1 MGLNKIQ
8 KTTLNNIIGEDNKDF
23 LFELLE
29 IIIGNGIGAVP
40 KREIEVGM
48 FYTLVKYSLQ
58 KGIKLSNYELSCLLK
73 ISETKVKN
81 LKLEMGIRYSSNDED
96 ESNQWLSF
104 IDFLTNGHIE
114 VVGSDKLI
122 ITIDDPYVLRFI
134 NNKLKTYKLPSTDY
148 SFNSERI
155 TFQSSALKTLLSN
168 YQKEIEEDKTNT
180 KIREVESKL
189 IKIKWLNF
197 GKTVAKALFGILGDS
212 IASEISEKLDFPTE
226 FLID

>member
-1 MGLNKIQ
+1 MGLNNTQ
-8 KTTLNNIIGEDNKDF
+8 KATLNKIIGDNNKEI

-40 KREIEVGM
+40 KREIEIGM

-58 KGIKLSNYELSCLLK
+58 KGLKLSNYDLSCLLK

-104 IDFLTNGHIE
+104 IDFLINGHIE
-114 VVGSDKLI
+114 VSGSDKLI

-155 TFQSSALKTLLSN
+155 TFQSSALKKLLIN
-168 YQKEIEEDKTNT
+168 CKEEIKGDKTKIKGVET
-180 KIREVESKL
+180 KLK
-189 IKIKWLNF
+189 KIKWLNF
-197 GKTVAKALFGILGDS
+197 SKAVAKSLFSILGDS
-212 IASEISEKLDFPTE
+212 LASEISDKLDFPVE
-226 FLID
+226 WVKD